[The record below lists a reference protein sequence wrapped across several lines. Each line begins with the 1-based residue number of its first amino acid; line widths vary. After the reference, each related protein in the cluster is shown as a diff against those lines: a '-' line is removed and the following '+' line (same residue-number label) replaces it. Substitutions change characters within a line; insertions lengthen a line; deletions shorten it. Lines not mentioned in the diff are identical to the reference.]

1 MVRPGRLRPP
11 MQTVALSQIGV
22 VAIGRN
28 EGDRLKRS
36 IRSLPEGLASVV
48 YVDSGSSDGS
58 VEFARTAGAQV
69 VALDMSTPF
78 SAARARNA
86 GWQRLIELHPA
97 LPFVQFID
105 GDCEIIKGWL
115 NAAHAVLSAEPSV
128 AVVCGRRR
136 ELSPGASVFNRLCDM
151 EWDTPVGEADA
162 CGGDAMF
169 RVSAL
174 LAVGGYDPT
183 VIAGE
188 EPELCLRLRR
198 AGHRILRIDHEMTRH
213 DAAIDRLSQWWLRNV
228 RAGHAYAEGH
238 HRYGSG
244 PEHFNRRQLAS
255 NLAWGLALPTMSLG
269 LALPTLGG
277 SLWLLG
283 LYAVPYK
290 RALADRISRG
300 DSPEDAA
307 LYAKYAV
314 LGKLPQARGALQFHA
329 RRLRRIPSTL
339 IEYK

>member
-1 MVRPGRLRPP
+1 MIGSDL
-11 MQTVALSQIGV
+11 ASIGV

-28 EGDRLKRS
+28 EGERLKRC
-36 IRSLPEGLASVV
+36 IRSLPQGLAAIV
-48 YVDSGSSDGS
+48 YVDSGSTDGS
-58 VEFARTAGAQV
+58 VEFARGAGAEV
-69 VALDMSTPF
+69 VSLDMSIPF

-86 GWQRLIELHPA
+86 GWQRLIEIHPT

-105 GDCEIIKGWL
+105 GDCEVVDGWL
-115 NAAHAVLSAEPSV
+115 QAALPVLESQPAV

-136 ELSPGASVFNRLCDM
+136 EIAPDGSVFNRLCDM
-151 EWDTPVGEADA
+151 EWDTPVGEAEA
-162 CGGDAMF
+162 CGGDALF
-169 RVSAL
+169 RMSAL
-174 LAVGGYDPT
+174 RAAGGYDPT

-198 AGHRILRIDHEMTRH
+198 AGHRILRIPHEMTRH

-238 HRYGSG
+238 YRYGNG

-255 NLAWGLALPTMSLG
+255 NLVWGLALPTMSLG

-277 SLWLLG
+277 SLSLLG
-283 LYAVPYK
+283 LYAVLYK
-290 RALADRISRG
+290 RVLADRIARG
-300 DSPEDAA
+300 DSAEDAA
-307 LYAKYAV
+307 LYAKYGV